1 MKKLLHAAVPTLLVL
16 FAACATRSTTTRSDA
31 PSLLKSG
38 CLISGEA
45 VDADSPS
52 ADFAGGKV
60 GFCCKSCLGK
70 WNALDAAGK
79 QARFDAAK

>member
-1 MKKLLHAAVPTLLVL
+1 MKKLLHAAVPALLVL

-31 PSLLKSG
+31 PSLLKSR

-79 QARFDAAK
+79 QTKFEAAK